1 MSKGVSNKTIR
12 NIFFFFLLCLS
23 VSFLIT
29 NTNKAKVLTQ
39 KIKNLMPRHLT
50 ENEQKSEKS
59 SKICEKTSSKLNE
72 YFKTGDKTKLGLD
85 EDNTEKYDE
94 YYIEALINMVKHYY
108 DKKKEKQNK
117 ELRILGD
124 DSQSGYM
131 KNIFQYAY
139 HILPLLII
147 FGVGI
152 LSLVAWIVWC
162 CCTCYKCKCCV
173 CKVPKCKTPS
183 TVLGLIFYVI
193 VALISFYA
201 LTEQNKIF
209 SGLAD
214 TECAVLKFT
223 DQLLYGEV
231 NRFPPFWAGIDK
243 ISDILDEFKTKTQ
256 GLNGVATDFTNKKND
271 RNIKRTS
278 FENALDNGSVEIYDS
293 SKYKS
298 LYNGHNYQLDIAN
311 QYGSKTTPAEN
322 SVYKLWKEEYGTIY
336 SRADESMTSADD
348 SFDNI
353 FSGNS
358 NSDFDIA
365 KNKMAE
371 IKKEFISLK
380 NLISDEI
387 VKKADDVDRI
397 GNIVYTLFFTLLIML
412 CAAIIVFMLLLCCC
426 SGELCTNLSCCQ
438 CFCKFFLHFFWN
450 LMAFIMFVLFMGGSI
465 FTISGTT
472 GGDLVK
478 VVSYL
483 ISKDN
488 LEPDKDTIILG
499 NVKQY
504 LNKCFNYDGKILNE
518 LGLVETDIDKYED
531 LKKAKLSLEELK
543 SQFEDIKFKFVYS
556 EYKDE
561 LNQRINYESE
571 ELKLIATDNTDPIE
585 FKKLIDEYNTYAT
598 GNNKKER
605 WEIGSTSNAG
615 CSSANPDETHSSD
628 TVVYN
633 PKNCYPTVKSY
644 STDLTEAKNKLELIS
659 QLIEKAG
666 DNTDNNSI
674 KKIIEGLCHDYDA
687 FLIKE
692 IETLGTYIDKI
703 KTITTDIVEDY
714 TSEDGEL
721 FSFMNCAF
729 IKDNVE
735 VILFYLKNSFK
746 NDMYEVGVYLLIA
759 AFSMPF
765 GISFTILLIMISNDE
780 IATNLKKEEEIKK
793 RKSQTNININQVQE
807 VKIDNNENNGASTE
821 KRGLNQNS

>member
-147 FGVGI
+147 FGLGI

-243 ISDILDEFKTKTQ
+243 IIDILDEFKTKTQ

-271 RNIKRTS
+271 RNNKKTS

-293 SKYKS
+293 NKYKS
-298 LYNGHNYQLDIAN
+298 SYSGHNYQLDIAN

-450 LMAFIMFVLFMGGSI
+450 LMAFIMFVLFMGGSM
-465 FTISGTT
+465 FTISGTL
-472 GGDLVK
+472 GGDFVN

-488 LEPDKDTIILG
+488 LGDQADTVILG

-504 LNKCFNYDGKILNE
+504 LNKCFNDNGKILTE
-518 LGLVETDIDKYED
+518 LGLVPSDMESFEK
-531 LKKAKLSLEELK
+531 LKQAQLEIEELK
-543 SQFEDIKFKFVYS
+543 SQFNDKLYKFVYS
-556 EYKDE
+556 EYMEE
-561 LNQRINYESE
+561 LEQRINYKSQD
-571 ELKLIATDNTDPIE
+571 LKLVALSDGDEPIQ
-585 FKKLIDEYNTYAT
+585 FQSLLGTFNEYAS
-598 GNNKKER
+598 NNGKKES
-605 WEIGSTSNAG
+605 WSIESTSEDNCG
-615 CSSANPDETHSSD
+615 VSHTNEVSYH
-628 TVVYN
+628 
-633 PKNCYPTVKSY
+633 PKNCYPTDKSWSSDSDTNLQNAKVKLNYFRTMINS
-644 STDLTEAKNKLELIS
+644 AKNTTDSNSMIKILEDLKDKYQEFLQAEIAT
-659 QLIEKAG
+659 LEKYIEKI
-666 DNTDNNSI
+666 SI
-674 KKIIEGLCHDYDA
+674 LTNLTK
-687 FLIKE
+687 
-692 IETLGTYIDKI
+692 
-703 KTITTDIVEDY
+703 DY
-714 TSEDGEL
+714 TSEDDEL
-721 FSFMNCAF
+721 FSFMNCRF
-729 IKDNVE
+729 IKDNVD
-735 VILFYLKNSFK
+735 VILYYLKNSFE
-746 NDMYEVGVYLLIA
+746 NDMFEVGVYLLIA
-759 AFSMPF
+759 AFAMPF
-765 GISFTILLIMISNDE
+765 GVSFTILLIMISNEE
-780 IATNLKKEEEIKK
+780 IEKNKKKEEEKEKK
-793 RKSQTNININQVQE
+793 RQSIIIPPINGVKEEKDKPEGNCSEERSLKPKS
-807 VKIDNNENNGASTE
+807 
-821 KRGLNQNS
+821 

>member
-1 MSKGVSNKTIR
+1 MSKGISNKTIR

-256 GLNGVATDFTNKKND
+256 GLNGVATDFSNKKND

-298 LYNGHNYQLDIAN
+298 SYNGHNYQLDIAN

-358 NSDFDIA
+358 DSDFDTA
-365 KNKMAE
+365 KSKMAE

-571 ELKLIATDNTDPIE
+571 ELKLIASDNTEPIE
-585 FKKLIDEYNTYAT
+585 FRKLIDEYNTYAT
-598 GNNKKER
+598 SNNRKER

-659 QLIEKAG
+659 KLIEKAG

-674 KKIIEGLCHDYDA
+674 KKIIEGLCNDYDA